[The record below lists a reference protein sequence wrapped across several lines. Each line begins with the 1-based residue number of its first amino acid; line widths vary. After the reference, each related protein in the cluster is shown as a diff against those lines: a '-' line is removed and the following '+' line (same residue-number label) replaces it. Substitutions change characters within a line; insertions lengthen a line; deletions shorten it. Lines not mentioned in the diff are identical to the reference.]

1 MGNKITNV
9 EELTSALTGLREA
22 QREFGTY
29 TQEQVDN
36 LFYKAARAINNL
48 RIPLAKMAVEE
59 TGMGL
64 VEDKVIKNHYAS
76 EFIYN
81 KYRNEKTVGVLE
93 TDEAFGIQK
102 VAEPIGVIGAVV
114 PTTNPTST
122 AAFKILMA
130 IKTRNAIILAPHPRA
145 KKCTNYV
152 GQIIRDVIEAEGAP
166 KGLIAWIDEPS
177 LELTNTVMREVD
189 LILATGGPGMVK
201 AAYSSGTPAIGVGAG
216 NTPAVIHRT
225 ASVPMAVNSV
235 LMSKSFDYG
244 VICASEQSI
253 IVDKEIYEDVKSE
266 LLQRGAYILNND
278 ELEKMRQTII
288 VDGKLNAKIVGQ
300 PAWKIA
306 ELAGFELSKDVRV
319 IVGEVTDTTLAEPFA
334 HEKLSV
340 VLAMYKSND
349 HQEAVEMARTLIEH
363 SGLGHTSVI
372 YADELTA
379 ADDIQHMVNNA
390 RTTTVLI
397 NQPAAQGGIGD
408 IFNFAVAPSLTL
420 GCGSWGNNSVSENV
434 GPKHLLNIKT
444 VAKRRENMLWFKVP
458 SKIYHKFGSLPIALE
473 DLKEDGKKR
482 AFIVT
487 DKPLFDL
494 GYTNYVTK
502 ELDKYGISYQ
512 IFSDVQPDPLLSDA
526 QKGADAMLAFQPD
539 VIIALGGGS
548 PMDAAK
554 IMWTLYE
561 HPGTDF
567 ADLAMR
573 FMDIRKRVYK
583 YPRLGKKA
591 SFVAI
596 ATSAGTGSEVTP
608 FAVITDDETGIK
620 YPLADYEITPD
631 MAIVDPQLML
641 TMPKSLTAA
650 SGIDVLTHALESLV
664 STVATEYTIPLSLEA
679 AKLVFEYLP
688 ESVEGG
694 ASAKFAK
701 EKMANASC
709 IAGMAFANGFLGIC
723 HSLAHK
729 LGAKFHIPHGFA
741 NALLM
746 NEVIR
751 YNATDAPF
759 KQGTFAQYETPQAI
773 ERYVRAA
780 DYVGAKGST
789 DEEKIESLI
798 QKINELKTACG
809 VPQSIKEYGI
819 DEKDFLNAVDQMA
832 EDAFD
837 DQCTGA
843 NPRYPLIDDLK
854 NVYLNAY
861 YGGAAAHP
869 KFKGSLHPE
878 VAQQHIENEINT
890 TEEAQA

>member
-1 MGNKITNV
+1 MENRITNV
-9 EELTSALTGLREA
+9 EELMSTMTTLRSA
-22 QREFGTY
+22 QKEFGNF
-29 TQEQVDN
+29 TQEQVDD

-81 KYRNEKTVGVLE
+81 KYRDEKTVGILE
-93 TDEAFGIQK
+93 TNEAYGIEK
-102 VAEPIGVIGAVV
+102 VAEPIGIIGAVI

-130 IKTRNAIILAPHPRA
+130 IKTRNAIVLAPHPRA
-145 KKCTNYV
+145 KKCTGYTAK
-152 GQIIRDVIEAEGAP
+152 IIRDVIEAAGAP
-166 KGLIAWIDEPS
+166 KGLIAWIDQPS
-177 LELTNTVMREVD
+177 LELTNTVMKEVD

-216 NTPAVIHRT
+216 NTPVIIHRS
-225 ASVPMAVNSV
+225 ASVSMAVNSI
-235 LMSKSFDYG
+235 LLSKTFDYG
-244 VICASEQSI
+244 MICASEQSI
-253 IVDKEIYEDVKSE
+253 IVDHEIYDSVKAE
-266 LLQRGAYILNND
+266 LAQRGAYILND
-278 ELEKMRQTII
+278 HEKELMRKTMII
-288 VDGKLNAKIVGQ
+288 DGKLNAGIVGQ

-306 ELAGFELSKDVRV
+306 GMAGFEVPKETRV
-319 IVGEVTDTTLAEPFA
+319 LVGEVSDTTLDEPFA

-340 VLAMYKSND
+340 VLAMYWSEN
-349 HQEAVEMARTLIEH
+349 HAQAVEMATTLVEH

-379 ADDIQHMVNNA
+379 AADIQEMTKSV

-397 NQPAAQGGIGD
+397 NQPASQGGIGD
-408 IFNFAVAPSLTL
+408 IFNFALAPSLTL

-434 GPKHLLNIKT
+434 GPKHLINIKT

-458 SKIYHKFGSLPIALE
+458 SKIYHKFGSLPFALE
-473 DLKEDGKKR
+473 DLKDEGKKR

-487 DKPLFDL
+487 DRPLFDL

-502 ELDKYGISYQ
+502 ELDKYGIQYE

-526 QKGADAMLAFQPD
+526 QKGADAMLAFKPD

-561 HPGTDF
+561 YPGTDF
-567 ADLAMR
+567 ADLSMR

-583 YPRLGKKA
+583 FPRLGKKA
-591 SFVAI
+591 SFVAV
-596 ATSAGTGSEVTP
+596 ATSAGTGSEITP

-631 MAIVDPQLML
+631 MAIIDPQLML

-664 STVATEYTIPLSLEA
+664 STVATEYTMPLSLEA
-679 AKLVFEYLP
+679 AKLVFDYLP
-688 ESVEGG
+688 ESVQGG

-701 EKMANASC
+701 EKMANASA

-741 NALLM
+741 NALVM
-746 NEVIR
+746 NEVIK

-759 KQGTFAQYETPQAI
+759 KQGTFAQYETPEAI

-780 DYVGAKGST
+780 DYVGVTGTTPA
-789 DEEKIESLI
+789 EKIQGLVE
-798 QKINELKTACG
+798 KIDELKLACG
-809 VPQSIKEYGI
+809 VPLSIKEYGI
-819 DEKDFLNAVDQMA
+819 NESEFLHAVDQMA

-854 NVYLNAY
+854 TLYLNAY
-861 YGGAAAHP
+861 YGGANARP
-869 KFKGSLHPE
+869 KFQPQLNPE
-878 VAQQHIENEINT
+878 VICQQM
-890 TEEAQA
+890 EAGA